1 MGESK
6 CLKSTARNPARL
18 KIVRSVVSS
27 NKNLANRRG
36 MFTRHIKFIPVFFGL
51 CALACLLPSALS
63 GQAPATG
70 SITGHVRGPGGV
82 SVPAATVQL
91 INPQTGERKETITD
105 EDGNFTF
112 SGIRPGNYR
121 LSLSLVGFRP
131 DVREPIPVTPDKLLK
146 VNAAMVLAMPE
157 GADRSQGHGEVN
169 SPLQRRASSLPALP
183 SGGRN
188 RSQYAAGPEN
198 SVGDG
203 AGGEDGV
210 IRISENAGAENLGTE
225 NPAAGEP
232 ENPDASTSSANSFLL
247 AGGVG
252 DVATPGEGRG
262 GRRGMRGGGM
272 GFGGGPGG
280 GFGGGS
286 GSPFGGGPGGGPGGG
301 FGGGGGGF
309 GGGGGGGGGARGWGR
324 GRAQVN
330 RIRGNVTEQYTNSGF
345 DAHPY
350 PLNVLESPRI
360 PSYQETFGFSLG
372 GPLVIPKVYNGSNKT
387 SWFASYNLQRGRA
400 GFDNFST
407 VPTPAER
414 EGDFSDAVITSG
426 QYAGTVPTIYDPL
439 SGATKART
447 AFPGNV
453 IPTARISSPAQGLL
467 AYIPFPNLPGQVQN
481 FHLQVPLPAL
491 NDRVMGRIGQQI
503 DSKDSLNVMYYL
515 NRSTSDSVNAFPGI
529 TSHTSSRGQNLSA
542 SESHTFNSHLVNTLS
557 LNFNRL
563 RTYLLNDFAFQ
574 QDIASQLGITG
585 VSTNPFDWAIPT
597 IGFTNFGS
605 LNDPLAS
612 LARPQTIRANDVL
625 IWNHGKHN
633 IRVGGELRRVHQN
646 TETDP
651 NAEGAFSFTGYSTS
665 NFNKGFPVPGTG
677 FDFADFLLGLPQTTS
692 VRYGDASNYLQTW
705 VTTSFIQD
713 DWRVGNHWTV
723 NFGVRYEYF
732 LPFDEKL
739 GHLSD
744 LAFAPG
750 FTSPEVVTGVD
761 SGSLPPSLIH
771 SDWHNFS
778 PRLGIAYRPWIQHHL
793 VMRGGYGVFYDGSI
807 YSRMV
812 ANMVDQ
818 PPFAQASTLTTNAQQ
833 VLTLEEGFPALSP
846 NTIHNT
852 YAADTNFRRP
862 YAQTWN
868 FNVEDELVRNVI
880 LSVGY
885 IGTKGTKLDL
895 LLSPN
900 SVNPSASGSHET
912 SIPGVQQ
919 FLYETSGAASI
930 YNGLQVVLRR
940 QFHAGFSMSGYYT
953 WSKSIDDAASVGGSG
968 HNVPQNSFDLE
979 AERALSNF
987 NVGQKLVVN
996 HTYELPF
1003 GEQRHFLNRGS
1014 PAGRIIGNWQI
1025 SGVTTLQTG
1034 TPLTA
1039 QVAGNQSNNNGSGVF
1054 ASERPNAT
1062 GFPTSLPRSDRTTLE
1077 FFNTGAFSLPASGEL
1092 GTAGRNTITG
1102 PGSVTFNMSL
1112 GRFFTFSREKGIRG
1126 RFSINANNIFNHPNY
1141 AGVATTINAQNFG
1154 WVTSVAAMRSLNVAL
1169 RFNF

>member
-1 MGESK
+1 MSE
-6 CLKSTARNPARL
+6 RL
-18 KIVRSVVSS
+18 KT
-27 NKNLANRRG
+27 NRFG
-36 MFTRHIKFIPVFFGL
+36 MFTNYLKCGL
-51 CALACLLPSALS
+51 ACGALLALACLFPSLLS
-63 GQAPATG
+63 GQALSAG

-91 INPQTGERKETITD
+91 INLQTGERKETLTD
-105 EDGNFTF
+105 EEGNFAFT
-112 SGIRPGNYR
+112 GISPGNYR

-131 DVREPIPVTPDKLLK
+131 DVREPIPVAAEKPLK
-146 VNAAMVLAMPE
+146 VNVAMVLAAPE
-157 GADRSQGHGEVN
+157 EAAPPPAHGEAAR
-169 SPLQRRASSLPALP
+169 LQLRPGGLSALP
-183 SGGRN
+183 PGGRN
-188 RSQYAAGPEN
+188 RGPFAAGSEN
-198 SVGDG
+198 STADG
-203 AGGEDGV
+203 ASGDSAGEGMVRIADGSGTDNGGVE
-210 IRISENAGAENLGTE
+210 AA
-225 NPAAGEP
+225 AAGEP
-232 ENPDASTSSANSFLL
+232 QNADASTSSATSFLL

-272 GFGGGPGG
+272 GLGGGPGG
-280 GFGGGS
+280 GFGGGA
-286 GSPFGGGPGGGPGGG
+286 GSPFGGGPGGGLGA
-301 FGGGGGGF
+301 GGGGF
-309 GGGGGGGGGARGWGR
+309 GGGGGGGGARGWGR

-330 RIRGNVTEQYTNSGF
+330 RVRGNFTEQYTNSGF
-345 DAHPY
+345 GARPY

-360 PSYQETFGFSLG
+360 PAYQETFGFSLG

-387 SWFASYNLQRGRA
+387 SWFASYNLQRGRTGLDSFA
-400 GFDNFST
+400 T

-414 EGDFSDAVITSG
+414 LGDFSAAVIAAG
-426 QYAGTVPTIYDPL
+426 QYAGETPTLYDPL
-439 SGATKART
+439 SSATGTRT
-447 AFPGNV
+447 AFPGNA
-453 IPTARISSPAQGLL
+453 IPTLRISSAAQGLL
-467 AYIPFPNLPGQVQN
+467 AYIPLPNLPGQVQN
-481 FHLQVPLPAL
+481 YHLQIPLPAG

-503 DSKDSLNVMYYL
+503 DSRNSLNVMYYF
-515 NRSTSDSVNAFPGI
+515 NRSDSRSVNTFPGI
-529 TSHTSSRGQNLSA
+529 TSHTSSRGQNLSV
-542 SESHTFNSHLVNTLS
+542 SESHTFSPHLVNSLS

-563 RTYLLNDFAFQ
+563 RTSLLNDFAFQ

-585 VSTNPFDWAIPT
+585 VSTNPFDWAIPV
-597 IGFTNFGS
+597 IGFTNFGG

-612 LARPQTIRANDVL
+612 LTRPQTVRANEVL

-633 IRVGGELRRVHQN
+633 IRLGGEVRRVYQN

-651 NAEGAFSFTGYSTS
+651 DAEGTFSFTGYNTS

-692 VRYGDASNYLQTW
+692 VRFPDFLQGLSESTSVRNGVASNYLRTW

-713 DWRVGNHWTV
+713 DWRVGNHWTL
-723 NFGVRYEYF
+723 NGGVRYEYF
-732 LPFDEKL
+732 LPFSEKY

-744 LAFAPG
+744 LAFGPG
-750 FTSPEVVTGVD
+750 FTSPQVVTGADPV
-761 SGSLPPSLIH
+761 SLPPSLIH

-793 VMRGGYGVFYDGSI
+793 VMRAGYGVFYDGSI

-812 ANMVDQ
+812 TNMVDQ
-818 PPFAQASTLTTNAQQ
+818 PPFAQASTLTTNPQQ
-833 VLTLEEGFPALSP
+833 VLTLENGFPALSA

-868 FNVEDELVRNVI
+868 FNLEDEIVRNVV

-895 LLSPN
+895 LLSPDR
-900 SVNPSASGSHET
+900 VNPSASGSHET

-940 QFHAGFSMSGYYT
+940 QFHGGFSMSGYYT
-953 WSKSIDDAASVGGSG
+953 WSKSIDDAASIGGNG

-987 NVGQKLVVN
+987 NVGQKLIVN

-1003 GEQRHFLNRGS
+1003 GEQRRFLNRGG
-1014 PAGRIIGNWQI
+1014 PAARIIGNWQI

-1054 ASERPNAT
+1054 ASARPDAT
-1062 GFPTSLPRSDRTTLE
+1062 GLPANLPRAERTTLE
-1077 FFNTGAFSLPASGEL
+1077 FFNTGAFTLPASGEL
-1092 GTAGRNTITG
+1092 GTAGRNTIIG

-1126 RFSINANNIFNHPNY
+1126 RFSINANNTFNHPNF